1 MRLPRCCRTQAMTD
15 NSPLIEAQDI
25 HFSYDGETP
34 ALRGVSLTISQGE
47 FVALAGAN
55 GSGKTTLAKHFNGLL
70 RPDRGD
76 VRVGGNVARG
86 RSIGELART
95 VGYVFQNPDH
105 QIFLPTVAEEVAF
118 GPRNLGVRD
127 DELDVRVEEAL
138 ALFDLTCLRKSH
150 PTLLGRG
157 VRRRVAL
164 AAVYAMQPRLL
175 VLDEPTGGLDRH
187 ASEGLMATLR
197 GMVTQGRS
205 VVLITHDMRLVGEH
219 ARRLVLLNEGR
230 VLADGPT
237 ADVMLQFDLL
247 ERAGIR
253 PPPVAR
259 LSADLAEL
267 GMPFALNVDEFVDGF
282 VERMPGRNRLVEGES
297 A

>member
-1 MRLPRCCRTQAMTD
+1 MVDGA
-15 NSPLIEAQDI
+15 PLLEVRDVV
-25 HFSYDGETP
+25 FSYGETL
-34 ALRGVSLTISQGE
+34 ALRGVSLTIRPGE

-70 RPDRGD
+70 RPASGD
-76 VRVGGNVARG
+76 VRVDGHETRE
-86 RSIGELART
+86 RSIGELAQT
-95 VGYVFQNPDH
+95 VGYAFQNPDH

-118 GPRNLGVRD
+118 GPRNLGIRGS
-127 DELDVRVEEAL
+127 ELDERVEAAL
-138 ALFDLTCLRKSH
+138 KLFDLTCLRQRH
-150 PTLLGRG
+150 PTMLGRG

-164 AAVYAMQPRLL
+164 AAVVAMRPRLL

-187 ASEGLMATLR
+187 ASESLMTILR
-197 GMVTQGRS
+197 GFVSEGRA

-219 ARRLVLLNEGR
+219 ARRLVVLNEGR

-237 ADVMLQFDLL
+237 ADVMHEFDLL

-259 LSADLAEL
+259 LAADLARA
-267 GMPFALNVDEFVDGF
+267 GMPFALNVEEFTELFLKRVPEREHRRLDE
-282 VERMPGRNRLVEGES
+282 S
-297 A
+297 S

>member
-1 MRLPRCCRTQAMTD
+1 M
-15 NSPLIEAQDI
+15 
-25 HFSYDGETP
+25 
-34 ALRGVSLTISQGE
+34 
-47 FVALAGAN
+47 
-55 GSGKTTLAKHFNGLL
+55 
-70 RPDRGD
+70 
-76 VRVGGNVARG
+76 
-86 RSIGELART
+86 
-95 VGYVFQNPDH
+95 
-105 QIFLPTVAEEVAF
+105 
-118 GPRNLGVRD
+118 
-127 DELDVRVEEAL
+127 
-138 ALFDLTCLRKSH
+138 FDLSCLRKRH

-197 GMVTQGRS
+197 GMVSQGRS

-282 VERMPGRNRLVEGES
+282 VKRLPGHTRLAEGES
-297 A
+297 V